1 MSGKK
6 IVFPDRFIWG
16 VATSA
21 GQTEGAALEDGRGLS
36 IWDVFARIPGKIY
49 RNQLRMEFY
58 SGRRALELRRY
69 LVSVICSLMYRYAV
83 LRGESRLFVV

>member
-36 IWDVFARIPGKIY
+36 IWDVFARIPGNTESAFHGICP
-49 RNQLRMEFY
+49 RSRSGLR
-58 SGRRALELRRY
+58 
-69 LVSVICSLMYRYAV
+69 
-83 LRGESRLFVV
+83 